1 MFILLCMQSY
11 ETAITLISRVMWN
24 FDENITWRI
33 VPHVSNALKMIT
45 SVCTMQS
52 KNMPVRLVI
61 SSLKIVFP
69 NLVDDAYNKTVW
81 RTGYIFGIHLR
92 VATLNVLVCRPFDLL
107 TSQSVDVSV
116 CRRFGLSTFR
126 VIAVSVYRRFG
137 LVISS
142 ASNTYL
148 LMRESKRERARARA
162 RERKW
167 DTRQNSQQLISSSIQ
182 LTKIYL

>member
-24 FDENITWRI
+24 FDEIITWRI
-33 VPHVSNALKMIT
+33 VLHVSNVLKMIT

-52 KNMPVRLVI
+52 KNMPVRLAI
-61 SSLKIVFP
+61 SSLKIVFR

-92 VATLNVLVCRPFDLL
+92 VATVDVLVCLPFDLL

-137 LVISS
+137 LSKFRYVRVLI
-142 ASNTYL
+142 AEVPICRRLDQLPNLFQDL
-148 LMRESKRERARARA
+148 LLFLQELTLSKSEH
-162 RERKW
+162 
-167 DTRQNSQQLISSSIQ
+167 
-182 LTKIYL
+182 